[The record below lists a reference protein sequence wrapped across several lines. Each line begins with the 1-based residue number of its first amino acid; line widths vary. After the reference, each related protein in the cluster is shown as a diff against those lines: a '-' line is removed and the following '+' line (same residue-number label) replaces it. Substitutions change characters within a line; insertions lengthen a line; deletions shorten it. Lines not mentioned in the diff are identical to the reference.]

1 MKEQIH
7 EADNEKNYWRDKCRM
22 AERKGDEINQ
32 KIVELESEL
41 RAIIFDKHAET
52 QRKSDATINPA
63 ARAVEQR

>member
-1 MKEQIH
+1 
-7 EADNEKNYWRDKCRM
+7 M

-52 QRKSDATINPA
+52 LRK
-63 ARAVEQR
+63 

>member
-52 QRKSDATINPA
+52 QRK
-63 ARAVEQR
+63 